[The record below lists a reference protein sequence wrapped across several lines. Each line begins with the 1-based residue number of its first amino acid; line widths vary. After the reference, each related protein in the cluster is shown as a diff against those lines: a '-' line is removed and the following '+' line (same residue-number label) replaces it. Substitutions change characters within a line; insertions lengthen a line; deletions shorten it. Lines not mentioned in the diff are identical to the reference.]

1 MLGQVGSI
9 LMDAFDGA
17 LSGEWTKA
25 EASLTAAIS
34 ALTARIASHSA
45 EKEALE
51 NIVHEIKTR
60 IADLKDM
67 EKGVYTNPYVTV
79 PGKIHYFGL
88 YFSLYVGQVVRSPLD
103 LELLVLLTPPRLLVC
118 PLWELHEQNVLV

>member
-1 MLGQVGSI
+1 MHI
-9 LMDAFDGA
+9 MCA

-34 ALTARIASHSA
+34 VLTARIASQST

-67 EKGVYTNPYVTV
+67 EKGVYINPYVTV
-79 PGKIHYFGL
+79 PGKI
-88 YFSLYVGQVVRSPLD
+88 V
-103 LELLVLLTPPRLLVC
+103 
-118 PLWELHEQNVLV
+118 